1 MNFRKHLRFSDLLVQ
16 IQIFPLNKMYAIL
29 SFVSCGVGVF
39 YSFALT
45 TMLETYILSGQNL
58 NDAMLRYTAVLIR
71 TIISNRINLT
81 YLLKNLLFLEIVHI
95 LLIVT
100 QPTLSYFVKAL
111 VDILQSFCNK
121 RDNIGCR

>member
-1 MNFRKHLRFSDLLVQ
+1 
-16 IQIFPLNKMYAIL
+16 MYAIL

-81 YLLKNLLFLEIVHI
+81 YLLKKILFLEIVHI

-100 QPTLSYFVKAL
+100 QPPYPTLSRL
-111 VDILQSFCNK
+111 WLISCNHFATSGT
-121 RDNIGCR
+121 I